1 MTAIS
6 VVVPSYR
13 CGGVDVL
20 CESLAIQSFRDFELV
35 LVDSIFERRAASIAG
50 VLTDWTRRTGCKP
63 IKHIAEPGGMFL
75 SNYSRSI
82 NTALTH
88 CSGELVVIQADYT
101 WMPPDCLET
110 HWNAY
115 KKGPPRTCYMLDN
128 HCTELPPLRDDFP
141 GYGPNWEAKHYTE
154 AERPA
159 FEAQMNTAAEQ
170 YAADVASGKL
180 DGCMWSLF
188 KEPLTNEAVMALP
201 ITRSHVKQ
209 GQALD
214 PNWCSLKNEA
224 ITMECFLEV
233 NGLDEDFDASHLYQ
247 DQEFAWRAHRAGW
260 TWSTAPGGAA
270 YMVNPRSVFYSKFI
284 TRPMMSNGDLMRS
297 KGGVVRVNPARDL
310 RAEREANL
318 RV

>member
-1 MTAIS
+1 MIS
-6 VVVPSYR
+6 VLVVTYR
-13 CGGVDVL
+13 AGQWDANCD
-20 CESLAIQSFRDFELV
+20 SLKIQTFKDFELV
-35 LVDSIFERRAASIAG
+35 VADAIFDRRNPIIRDRFA
-50 VLTDWTRRTGCKP
+50 DYDFP

-115 KKGPPRTCYMLDN
+115 KNGPPRTCYMLDN
-128 HCTELPPLRDDFP
+128 HCTGLPPLRDDFP

-224 ITMECFLEV
+224 IPMECFLEV

-260 TWSTAPGGAA
+260 TWSTVPGGAA

-297 KGGVVRVNPARDL
+297 KGGVVRVNPGRDL

-318 RV
+318 RG